1 MANWTHPKVYVPLIL
16 LAFLLVLPLLPGN
29 PFHEDIIVMIF
40 FWGTL
45 ASAWNIL
52 GGYAGQISIG
62 HAAFFGIGAYTSTIL
77 YLRFG
82 ISPWIGMFAGAGVAV
97 CVATIIGIPCFRLK
111 SHFFALATIAFA
123 EVLRIIASFWR
134 GLTEGGVGLLIP
146 FKEGLPYMMF
156 RSKIPYAYISLGL
169 MLSVLLVSYLI
180 KRSRFGYYLF
190 ALKENQDAAESLGV
204 KTTRV
209 KLAALLISVFFTA
222 IAGSFYAQYILFVD
236 PSSVIHISISVELAL
251 LSIIGGLGTL
261 VGPIIGAFVLGP
273 LGVFLRGWLGGVA
286 AGMHLV
292 VYGVVLIVAVT
303 YFPKGIMGWLQGF
316 YDKLLTRLPGWRPLE
331 EQAPVEKRESRLS
344 LKKPIVDKKAPL
356 FEVKGL
362 GKSFGGLAAV
372 KDVDFKIE
380 RGEILGLIGPN
391 GAGKTTI
398 FNLVTGFIPPD
409 TGTVTFDG
417 KRVTGLK
424 PPHKICLNHIGRTF
438 QIVKPFNKMTVLE
451 NVMVGAFS
459 WEKNQHEAKA
469 YAREVMSFVG
479 IAKLSDQLPAN
490 TTIADKKRLELARAL
505 ATRPDMLLLDE
516 VAAGLNPI
524 ETEEFIGI
532 IRKISDQ
539 GITILMIEHVMK
551 AIMTLSDRVVVLNH
565 GEKIAEG
572 APEVIAEDKRVI
584 EAYLGEEHH
593 A

>member
-1 MANWTHPKVYVPLIL
+1 MANWTHPKVYVPMIL
-16 LAFLLVLPLLPGN
+16 LAFVLVLPLLPGN
-29 PFHEDIIVMIF
+29 PFYEDIIVMIF

-82 ISPWIGMFAGAGVAV
+82 LSPWIGMFAGAGVAV

-123 EVLRIIASFWR
+123 EVLRIIATFWR

-156 RSKIPYAYISLGL
+156 RSKIPYAYIALGL

-204 KTTRV
+204 KTTRM
-209 KLAALLISVFFTA
+209 KLAALLVSVFFTA

-261 VGPIIGAFVLGP
+261 VGPIVGAFVLGP

-303 YFPKGIMGWLQGF
+303 YFPKGIMGWIQVF
-316 YDKLLTRLPGWRPLE
+316 YDKLLMRLPGWRPLE
-331 EQAPVEKRESRLS
+331 DQAPVEKPESRLS
-344 LKKPIVDKKAPL
+344 LKKPAVDKKAPL

-380 RGEILGLIGPN
+380 RGQILGLIGPN

-424 PPHKICLNHIGRTF
+424 PPHKVCLNHIGRTF

-459 WEKNQHEAKA
+459 WEKNQHAAKA

-479 IAKLSDQLPAN
+479 ISRLSNQLPAN

-572 APEVIAEDKRVI
+572 TPKEIAQDERVI